1 VKIYLRFIQND
12 KCYRDLWFKKEKTML
27 QAEIKS
33 LLKEDISILIKI
45 PNSGKHYLCDCG
57 EASLLTVKEVQSI
70 SAIFISHTHIDHFSN
85 FDGIFRHQIGSGE
98 KVVISGPK
106 NIHQQVEARLKS
118 YTWNLIEENAIAYE
132 IREIVSKDEI
142 NIYALRPPH
151 WNLELINTQ
160 NFLFEDEYV
169 NVDFAILDHKT
180 DSIAYL
186 FKEKDTVSFNEVESG
201 FKKGKWISELKTAFE
216 NNSRDKEI
224 EIEGTVY
231 KAADLFHLLTRNEGY
246 KLGVIM
252 DHAVDKS
259 NYEKIKAVFGGAD
272 LVYIETFYKDSDQEF
287 ARINHHSFASASGNI
302 MNECEV
308 KEAIPIHFSRR
319 YTESDQEEIETAFY
333 KAFRKN

>member
-1 VKIYLRFIQND
+1 
-12 KCYRDLWFKKEKTML
+12 ML

-98 KVVISGPK
+98 KVVICGPK

-118 YTWNLIEENAIAYE
+118 YTWNLIDENAIAYE

-142 NIYALRPPH
+142 NIYTLRPPH

-169 NVDFAILDHKT
+169 NVDFTILDHKI

-186 FKEKDTVSFNEVESG
+186 FKEKDTVSFNETGSG

-216 NNSRDKEI
+216 NNNGDKEI

-231 KAADLFHLLTRNEGY
+231 KAADLFHLLTRNKGY

-259 NYEKIKAVFGGAD
+259 NYEKIKAVFGAAD

-287 ARINHHSFASASGNI
+287 AGINHHSFASASGNI

>member
-1 VKIYLRFIQND
+1 MI
-12 KCYRDLWFKKEKTML
+12 

-98 KVVISGPK
+98 KVVICGPK
-106 NIHQQVEARLKS
+106 NIHQQVESRLKS
-118 YTWNLIEENAIAYE
+118 YTWNLIDEKAIEYE
-132 IREIVSKDEI
+132 IREIVSEEEI
-142 NIYALRPPH
+142 NIYTLRPPH
-151 WNLELINTQ
+151 WNLELAKAQ

-186 FKEKDTVSFNEVESG
+186 FKEKDSVSFNENISG
-201 FKKGKWISELKTAFE
+201 FRKGKWVSELKTAFE
-216 NNSRDKEI
+216 NNTADKEI
-224 EIEGTVY
+224 EIEETVY
-231 KAADLFHLLTRNEGY
+231 KAGDLFHLLTRNAGY

-252 DHAVDKS
+252 DHAADEG
-259 NYEKIKAVFGGAD
+259 NYKKIRTVFGGAD
-272 LVYIETFYKDSDQEF
+272 KVYIESFYKDTDQEF
-287 ARINHHSFASASGNI
+287 AKINYHSFASASGQI
-302 MNECEV
+302 MNECQV
-308 KEAIPIHFSRR
+308 KEAVPIHFSRR
-319 YTESDQEEIETAFY
+319 YTESDQAEIETAFY
-333 KAFRKN
+333 KAFHKN

>member
-1 VKIYLRFIQND
+1 
-12 KCYRDLWFKKEKTML
+12 ML

-33 LLKEDISILIKI
+33 LLKEDISILIKV

-57 EASLLTVKEVQSI
+57 EASLLTVKEVQSV

-98 KVVISGPK
+98 KVVIGGPK
-106 NIHQQVEARLKS
+106 NIHQQVESRLKS
-118 YTWNLIEENAIAYE
+118 YTWNLIDEKAITYE
-132 IREIVSKDEI
+132 IREIVSKEEI
-142 NIYALRPPH
+142 NVYTLRPPH
-151 WNLELINTQ
+151 WNLELVKTQ

-169 NVDFAILDHKT
+169 KVDFAILDHKT

-186 FKEKDTVSFNEVESG
+186 FKEKDTVSFSENASD

-216 NNSRDKEI
+216 NNDADKEI
-224 EIEGTVY
+224 EIEGNVF
-231 KAADLFHLLTRNEGY
+231 KAAHLFNLLTLNAGF

-252 DHAVDKS
+252 DHAADES
-259 NYEKIKAVFGGAD
+259 NYEKIRTVFGGAD
-272 LVYIETFYKDSDQEF
+272 LVYIESFYKDSDQEF
-287 ARINHHSFASASGNI
+287 AKINYHSFASASGKI

-308 KEAIPIHFSRR
+308 KEAVPIHFSRR